1 MEVFI
6 MQNKRDKTKEELLS
20 EMEHTIDIVK
30 RSYPDKN
37 IKIVDSEI
45 IKGAMIKASPLWAMG
60 QLLQLLSA
68 VDLVVF
74 AENAVLG
81 RECRIVQVCCEEFNI
96 PFAHCVGHEIIK

>member
-1 MEVFI
+1 MEVYI
-6 MQNKRDKTKEELLS
+6 MQCKKDKTKEQLLA
-20 EMEHTIDIVK
+20 EREHTIEVVK

-45 IKGAMIKASPLWAMG
+45 IKGAVIKASPLWAMG

-68 VDLVVF
+68 IDLVVF
-74 AENAVLG
+74 AENAVLS
-81 RECRIVQVCCEEFNI
+81 RECRIVNICCEEFDI